1 MLEMTRYDVTGYLRE
16 RAMISDYG
24 GDEVHAVNAE
34 AQTAAQQIY
43 HPRKHATGCAERAA
57 PAVRIEKDK
66 KARAGEIPN
75 FTGISSPYETPE
87 HPEVT
92 IDTTG
97 KSLADSVD
105 YVMAQLE
112 DLLN

>member
-1 MLEMTRYDVTGYLRE
+1 MLNIAICDDDIQTTGRMDMLLQKIAKR
-16 RAMISDYG
+16 
-24 GDEVHAVNAE
+24 
-34 AQTAAQQIY
+34 
-43 HPRKHATGCAERAA
+43 
-57 PAVRIEKDK
+57 
-66 KARAGEIPN
+66 N
-75 FTGISSPYETPE
+75 FM
-87 HPEVT
+87 EVT

>member
-1 MLEMTRYDVTGYLRE
+1 MKNEMLRDFT
-16 RAMISDYG
+16 
-24 GDEVHAVNAE
+24 
-34 AQTAAQQIY
+34 
-43 HPRKHATGCAERAA
+43 K
-57 PAVRIEKDK
+57 
-66 KARAGEIPN
+66 N

>member
-1 MLEMTRYDVTGYLRE
+1 MDV
-16 RAMISDYG
+16 
-24 GDEVHAVNAE
+24 VAVL
-34 AQTAAQQIY
+34 
-43 HPRKHATGCAERAA
+43 G
-57 PAVRIEKDK
+57 V
-66 KARAGEIPN
+66 PN